1 MAVEGLK
8 RQTEKRKLS
17 ALLVIFLNAFQSIL
31 FNFSVETQFK
41 YILIKY
47 SGA

>member
-1 MAVEGLK
+1 MALEGLT

-17 ALLVIFLNAFQSIL
+17 ALLLIFLNAFQSIL
-31 FNFSVETQFK
+31 FDFSVGTQIK